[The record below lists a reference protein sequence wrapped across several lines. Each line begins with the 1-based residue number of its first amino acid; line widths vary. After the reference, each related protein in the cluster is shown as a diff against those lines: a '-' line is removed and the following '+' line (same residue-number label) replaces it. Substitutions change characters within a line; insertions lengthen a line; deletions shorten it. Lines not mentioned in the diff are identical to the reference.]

1 MDFSSHKSLILNL
14 CRVCG
19 SHMKNKEKQF
29 FVNCYLTVLKDVFW
43 IHNIEN
49 DDPEVHPPKF
59 CSKCY
64 FAMKNVKKGHAHS
77 QHVTKWEKHEMKTLC
92 KICLSKCQNKPG
104 RGRRPKPNLDGFNQH
119 SETKSMWT
127 RAFSD
132 SLKEK
137 IEESNVSEDLNISEF
152 DTAYNKSLP
161 LCKCGICENILRRPV
176 MLQGCQHAF
185 CLGCIILKFEG
196 KTSFECPFCQNQFN
210 LSQIIECKVRQ
221 KLIESLILKCKCGK
235 EFKSSHEFNM
245 HKNICN
251 LVKEGQLMT
260 VNDLL
265 KMDLSQSPIP
275 RSVEK
280 AALKIIRHKIDESNN
295 GTAEFASG
303 GPRVCFFFKVRY

>member
-1 MDFSSHKSLILNL
+1 
-14 CRVCG
+14 
-19 SHMKNKEKQF
+19 
-29 FVNCYLTVLKDVFW
+29 
-43 IHNIEN
+43 
-49 DDPEVHPPKF
+49 
-59 CSKCY
+59 
-64 FAMKNVKKGHAHS
+64 
-77 QHVTKWEKHEMKTLC
+77 MKTLC

-235 EFKSSHEFNM
+235 EFKCSHEFNM